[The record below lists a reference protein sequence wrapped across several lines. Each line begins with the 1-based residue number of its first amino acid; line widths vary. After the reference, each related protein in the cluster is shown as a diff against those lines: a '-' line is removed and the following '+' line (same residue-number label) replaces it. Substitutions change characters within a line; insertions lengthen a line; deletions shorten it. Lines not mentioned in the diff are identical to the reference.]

1 LLIGSVAAA
10 SLLLGLPVVAVAAI
24 VASFTVFGS
33 MYIALG
39 DALAVVE
46 LPAPERQYGA
56 LRAHASLSF
65 TVGIIAAGFLYDRA
79 GYGASSWVFL
89 AWSAAM
95 FLLIGRVRDR
105 TADSKVRHTVEA
117 IGGERA
123 RRFGSLGRAFAVQ
136 PRLWA
141 VLAAFTLA
149 FAGLQGALTFIGI
162 RIVDLGGQPSD
173 VGLSFGLAALTEVP
187 GLVGAGWLGRRI
199 GLRWLCLLSLV
210 SYGLCITSWGILPSP
225 MAINATRFVTGL
237 CFGSLIAARVL
248 IVPRLL
254 PEQLQATGQVLLQ
267 AATYGLGTVVGSVVG
282 GVAYGWIGPTA
293 FFAGAGVVSIVGGVA
308 TWLALAGP
316 AGARLTGPTATPFE
330 LAELPASPL

>member
-1 LLIGSVAAA
+1 
-10 SLLLGLPVVAVAAI
+10 
-24 VASFTVFGS
+24 
-33 MYIALG
+33 
-39 DALAVVE
+39 
-46 LPAPERQYGA
+46 
-56 LRAHASLSF
+56 
-65 TVGIIAAGFLYDRA
+65 
-79 GYGASSWVFL
+79 
-89 AWSAAM
+89 
-95 FLLIGRVRDR
+95 
-105 TADSKVRHTVEA
+105 
-117 IGGERA
+117 
-123 RRFGSLGRAFAVQ
+123 
-136 PRLWA
+136 
-141 VLAAFTLA
+141 
-149 FAGLQGALTFIGI
+149 
-162 RIVDLGGQPSD
+162 
-173 VGLSFGLAALTEVP
+173 
-187 GLVGAGWLGRRI
+187 
-199 GLRWLCLLSLV
+199 
-210 SYGLCITSWGILPSP
+210 